1 MGTLARPGQKCYQR
15 LTLCLVGG
23 YGRVLDAAGMS
34 EVGTGI
40 RTRMKVRKQNES
52 GTFPDSFF
60 ILEESVRTPVFQ
72 SAQIQDHEYRG
83 QSIACGQSTKEGC
96 SD

>member
-1 MGTLARPGQKCYQR
+1 MRDVATTAVVIAVIDVGKRPSGNAGAPGPEVLSE

-52 GTFPDSFF
+52 GNVPDSFF
-60 ILEESVRTPVFQ
+60 ILEESVPHLSVRAN
-72 SAQIQDHEYRG
+72 SR
-83 QSIACGQSTKEGC
+83 S
-96 SD
+96 